1 MKSAQKMR
9 LLNYLLY
16 VVDDSYTKLLTIDI
30 LDISI
35 RSFKRSMQIN
45 IKNSLTVIIWL
56 IHSNVCLDPDD
67 KKNLAFINQSQDGFA

>member
-1 MKSAQKMR
+1 MR

-30 LDISI
+30 LDMSV

-56 IHSNVCLDPDD
+56 IHSNVCLDPND

>member
-1 MKSAQKMR
+1 MR

-30 LDISI
+30 LDMSV

>member
-30 LDISI
+30 LDMSV